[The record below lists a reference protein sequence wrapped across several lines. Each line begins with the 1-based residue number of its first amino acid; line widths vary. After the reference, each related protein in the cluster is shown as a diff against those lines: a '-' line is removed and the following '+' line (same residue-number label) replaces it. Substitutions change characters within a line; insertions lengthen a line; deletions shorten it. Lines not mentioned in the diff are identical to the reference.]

1 VLKALQIKVCA
12 LQAEH
17 NKEMVSGLEK
27 AGLKADSGAG
37 VFIKYFLRGGGYYID
52 VGHSGIIAS
61 RQVTFSKV
69 KEMKKSSR
77 TACSSSM
84 ARSWQQARWYSYMR
98 AQTYASFGDE
108 AADQVGDIC
117 RFNEEGEIRAMWHR
131 TGYPGFW
138 FRMIILPC
146 VDTIRNSWWCRS
158 RD

>member
-1 VLKALQIKVCA
+1 VLEALQIKVCA

-84 ARSWQQARWYSYMR
+84 ARSWQQARWFSRLATSTCAHKRMQALAMKLRTKSAIFAASMR
-98 AQTYASFGDE
+98 KERSARCGIGPGILAFGS
-108 AADQVGDIC
+108 V
-117 RFNEEGEIRAMWHR
+117 
-131 TGYPGFW
+131 
-138 FRMIILPC
+138 
-146 VDTIRNSWWCRS
+146 
-158 RD
+158 

>member
-1 VLKALQIKVCA
+1 LFSGHGLCGNQADILVYALPTPVLKALQIKVCA

-17 NKEMVSGLEK
+17 NKDMVSGLEK

-77 TACSSSM
+77 TACASSM
-84 ARSWQQARWYSYMR
+84 ARS
-98 AQTYASFGDE
+98 
-108 AADQVGDIC
+108 
-117 RFNEEGEIRAMWHR
+117 
-131 TGYPGFW
+131 
-138 FRMIILPC
+138 
-146 VDTIRNSWWCRS
+146 
-158 RD
+158 